1 MLISQCVRD
10 SRCPF
15 TERERQPENQKCNNN
30 NNNNNGWKIVKNKGT
45 LKVYNNYPISYSHKR
60 QRKKERKPSR
70 RRESSVARFTQTQ
83 K

>member
-45 LKVYNNYPISYSHKR
+45 LKVYNKW
-60 QRKKERKPSR
+60 R
-70 RRESSVARFTQTQ
+70 RAALNVWELVVAVVRDCA
-83 K
+83 